1 MHAETFPAVHSRP
14 ALAPRPPCGRPV
26 VTRSMGTKQMQQ
38 APISSGAQWIEAT
51 ATRRCEPSAR
61 LPPAGLYGTQ
71 QTKHACE
78 QHACRD
84 VSGSP
89 LAPRPRAPPSLRA
102 PRARRPAR
110 LAGVAM
116 ARPGTGVSLPPAGPQ
131 QPERDLEPLS
141 RALARLLRYPTP
153 EEAMS
158 RHAQGWCRLR
168 EVVAQPRLRAWSEAE
183 VWSVIMESKNQ
194 DGERRFQMAE
204 YDRELWVRARWARL
218 DGPSNSSNEGGVA
231 DASFQ
236 HGFPPSRQ
244 RPTPPFARQGWPP
257 APKTPDRRKIPF
269 FRNPFFKIRLNI
281 PFENPLQY
289 PFRNTMQIPFQIPV
303 QNPFSKSLF
312 KIPFRIPFQIP
323 LKTRC
328 KIPFKFTFKIPSK
341 ITFKISFENPF
352 QNPFSK
358 SCFQIPLI
366 IHFQYQFQNPCS
378 DAFQNPFSKSIAK
391 PLFQNPFQN
400 PLQNPFSKSISKSLS
415 RSLSKSRFD
424 LVFLLQK

>member
-1 MHAETFPAVHSRP
+1 MQTHFAAGPSHAPCPRIAASIRKAGRAAVNVTAPTQSVCPGPSRCPNHVCFPSLWVSLVSVRVREEVF
-14 ALAPRPPCGRPV
+14 LFR
-26 VTRSMGTKQMQQ
+26 GTGV
-38 APISSGAQWIEAT
+38 S
-51 ATRRCEPSAR
+51 

-269 FRNPFFKIRLNI
+269 FEIPFFKIRLNI
-281 PFENPLQY
+281 PCGNPLQY

-323 LKTRC
+323 LKIPF
-328 KIPFKFTFKIPSK
+328 KIPFK
-341 ITFKISFENPF
+341 ITFKILP
-352 QNPFSK
+352 
-358 SCFQIPLI
+358 
-366 IHFQYQFQNPCS
+366 
-378 DAFQNPFSKSIAK
+378 
-391 PLFQNPFQN
+391 
-400 PLQNPFSKSISKSLS
+400 KSLS
-415 RSLSKSRFD
+415 TSLLKIPFKIRFQNHVFKS
-424 LVFLLQK
+424 L